1 MSQKNSE
8 ILGDEWIAPSVE
20 SEYPG
25 LILSEYS
32 IDSEDLIFQE
42 DFITPKYSI
51 DSEDL
56 IFQEDSITP
65 KYSIDSE
72 DSIAP
77 QEIDIDPLTG
87 MARNSWPRLFD
98 SFWNPTNNGSQVTAL
113 KDARLNIHPDSMWY
127 QNRMR
132 VTATVKV
139 ELSSSDMAL
148 INGGGLVLQSS
159 VWGIDGGRGIFKNRD
174 DHLFN
179 FSDQNITGSG
189 TYTFST
195 VVSRGVL
202 DEDHSWFDRRDEIA
216 ASISLVSYSSS
227 PPLNL
232 QTRTNIF
239 TGQFG

>member
-20 SEYPG
+20 SEYPR
-25 LILSEYS
+25 LILPE
-32 IDSEDLIFQE
+32 
-42 DFITPKYSI
+42 YSI

-65 KYSIDSE
+65 EYSIDSEDLIFQE

-127 QNRMR
+127 QNQMR

-216 ASISLVSYSSS
+216 
-227 PPLNL
+227 
-232 QTRTNIF
+232 
-239 TGQFG
+239 